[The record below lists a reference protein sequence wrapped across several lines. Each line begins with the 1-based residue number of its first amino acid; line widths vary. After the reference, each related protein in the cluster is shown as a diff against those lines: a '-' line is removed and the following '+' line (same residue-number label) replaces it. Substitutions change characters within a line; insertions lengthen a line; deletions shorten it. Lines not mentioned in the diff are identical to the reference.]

1 MNPQQQTRHKYLIN
15 CQEGASNVERA
26 TISLILATS
35 ASKDNEAVMF
45 LTSDAAPLC
54 VKGGVD
60 GLSADGMEPMTTL
73 IEQFIG
79 NGGRMWLCP
88 ICAKVHGISESDLIE
103 GAEIAGAPKT
113 MAYLEAGGKVL
124 A

>member
-1 MNPQQQTRHKYLIN
+1 MDAHTPNKYLIN
-15 CQEGASNVERA
+15 CQEGANNLERA

-35 ASKDNEAVMF
+35 ASKENEAAMF
-45 LTSDAAPLC
+45 LTADAAQLC

-60 GLSADGMEPMTTL
+60 GLAAKGMEPMSRL
-73 IEQFIG
+73 IDQFIA
-79 NGGRMWLCP
+79 NGGQMWLCP

-103 GAEIAGAPKT
+103 GALIAGAPKT
-113 MAYLEAGGKVL
+113 MAFLEAGGKVL